1 MSNRQTKEQYKPATE
16 EQDGIS
22 SVGLCRHGNE
32 RHHHGGLV
40 GRVVGDDVVVHLGPE
55 GEVAKGGGPRV
66 HENADGDCTGRGDRE
81 LFDISVLHAGIDW
94 DHRDMALKK
103 IHIKQDE
110 REMRRCSPDNQ
121 SR

>member
-1 MSNRQTKEQYKPATE
+1 MSNRKTQEQYKPAAE

-22 SVGLCRHGNE
+22 SVGLGRHGNE

-55 GEVAKGGGPRV
+55 GEVAKGGGARV
-66 HENADGDCTGRGDRE
+66 HENADGDCARRGYRE
-81 LFDISVLHAGIDW
+81 LLDISLFHTGVDR

-103 IHIKQDE
+103 YTLNK
-110 REMRRCSPDNQ
+110 MKTK
-121 SR
+121 